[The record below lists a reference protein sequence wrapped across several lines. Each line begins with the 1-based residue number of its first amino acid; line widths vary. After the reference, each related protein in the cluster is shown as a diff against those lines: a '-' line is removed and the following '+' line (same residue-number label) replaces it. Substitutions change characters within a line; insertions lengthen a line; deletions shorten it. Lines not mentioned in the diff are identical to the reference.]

1 VKPLRI
7 CAVIVDK
14 DIRAIKEAE
23 PLADLFEVRI
33 DLIGD
38 GWRELA
44 RQLKKPWIACNR
56 RLDEGGKWQQS
67 EAKRID
73 ELEKAVQLG
82 ADTID
87 IELRAKGLEQFIR
100 QFKGKAKFLISFHE
114 LRGTPPLEEMKK
126 LVRRQLALGAD
137 ICKVV
142 PTAQRLEDNLTVL
155 QLIKEFPEVKIVA
168 VAMGS
173 LGLVSRVLCPLAG
186 GYFTYASVT
195 EGKESAPGQIT
206 VANLKRIYEM
216 LPGV

>member
-1 VKPLRI
+1 MKPLRI

-14 DIRAIKEAE
+14 DIQAIKEAE

-38 GWRELA
+38 GWQELA

-73 ELEKAVQLG
+73 ELEKAIQLG

-87 IELRAKGLEQFIR
+87 IELRTKDLEQFIR

-114 LRGTPPLEEMKK
+114 FRGTPPLEEMKK

-155 QLIKEFPEVKIVA
+155 QLIKEFPEVKIIA
-168 VAMGS
+168 VAMGP

-216 LPGV
+216 LAGV